1 MVPSLLLSAAL
12 VFTQSDARVSFETA
26 RDLVACCTPRD
37 AGTIRGRIAA
47 NRLLDAA
54 SASGADVRRDVFSAM
69 TPKGVREFTNLYAQ
83 FKSDDPEARWV
94 ILVSHY
100 DTRPGTGC
108 PGANDGASTSG
119 LLVGIAN
126 AFSNWET
133 PRGNLLLVWTDGEE
147 CFERYTPDDG
157 FWGARRAAE
166 RLKASGR
173 KVKAVVCLDMLG
185 DRDLKIVLPRNAS
198 PRLRKVTLAAAKKA
212 GVADKVV
219 ATDDLVKD
227 DHLAFLRAGFPAV
240 ELIDFDYGSAPG
252 RNDWWHTPN
261 DTLDKISAES
271 LLVSGRLVAEILNVL
286 QQ

>member
-1 MVPSLLLSAAL
+1 MWLPALLAAML
-12 VFTQSDARVSFETA
+12 GFGEADAELALRTA
-26 RDLVACCTPRD
+26 EGLVADCTPRD
-37 AGTIRGRIAA
+37 AGTVDGYRAA
-47 NRLLDAA
+47 TYLMDRA
-54 SASGADVRRDVFSAM
+54 SAAGGDVRRDRFSAM
-69 TPKGVREFTNLYAQ
+69 TPKGPRWFTNLECEIKLDA
-83 FKSDDPEARWV
+83 SRPWV
-94 ILVSHY
+94 VFLSHY
-100 DTRPGTGC
+100 DTKPGVAC

-119 LLVGIAN
+119 LLVALADVLSRN
-126 AFSNWET
+126 RRDLPFNV
-133 PRGNLLLVWTDGEE
+133 LLVWTDGEE

-240 ELIDFDYGSAPG
+240 ELIDFEYGSAPG
-252 RNDWWHTPN
+252 RNDWWHTPA
-261 DTLDKISAES
+261 DTMDKISADS
-271 LLVSGRLVAEILNVL
+271 LLIAGRLALAILAELK
-286 QQ
+286 